1 MLAATKAESQIAKNE
16 KPRKRPSAPPSSL
29 TIDSKGKINSSSCF
43 STSVVANLST
53 GSGVGDDGD
62 DHNDVEVGVGVGID
76 VGDQVQGL
84 CENWRWHPGQEIIT
98 GRFKVSRLDK

>member
-1 MLAATKAESQIAKNE
+1 MLVATKAESQIAKNE

-53 GSGVGDDGD
+53 GCGVGDGGDDDDGD
-62 DHNDVEVGVGVGID
+62 VVGKP
-76 VGDQVQGL
+76 
-84 CENWRWHPGQEIIT
+84 E
-98 GRFKVSRLDK
+98 

>member
-53 GSGVGDDGD
+53 GCGVGEVVDDDGD
-62 DHNDVEVGVGVGID
+62 DHNGVEVVGKP
-76 VGDQVQGL
+76 
-84 CENWRWHPGQEIIT
+84 E
-98 GRFKVSRLDK
+98 

>member
-16 KPRKRPSAPPSSL
+16 KPRKRPRAPPSSL

-53 GSGVGDDGD
+53 GCGVGEVVDDDGD
-62 DHNDVEVGVGVGID
+62 DHNGVDDDEVVGKP
-76 VGDQVQGL
+76 
-84 CENWRWHPGQEIIT
+84 E
-98 GRFKVSRLDK
+98 

>member
-1 MLAATKAESQIAKNE
+1 MLAATKAESQIAKKE

-53 GSGVGDDGD
+53 GFGFGDHNDVDDGVGDGGD
-62 DHNDVEVGVGVGID
+62 DHNGVDDDEVVGKP
-76 VGDQVQGL
+76 
-84 CENWRWHPGQEIIT
+84 E
-98 GRFKVSRLDK
+98 